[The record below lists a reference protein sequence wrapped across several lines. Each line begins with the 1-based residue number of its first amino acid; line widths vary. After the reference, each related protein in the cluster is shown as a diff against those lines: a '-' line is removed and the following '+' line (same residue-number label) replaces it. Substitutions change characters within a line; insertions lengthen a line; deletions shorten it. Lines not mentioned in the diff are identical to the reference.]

1 MKEQLVSFETAKL
14 AKGKGFDE
22 YTDYIFITHHSHP
35 VKTHHKDK
43 NSDNNEVYSDGC
55 WEQEYF
61 VCSAPSQSL
70 LQKWLR
76 DEHNIDVWAQPF
88 VVERSNGDPYI
99 ADESYSYFLFK
110 DGVFIDDGV
119 DYLDFEDAL
128 ESGLYEAL
136 KLINGTN

>member
-14 AKGKGFDE
+14 AKEKGFDWRV
-22 YTDYIFITHHSHP
+22 THRYQGEDLISGALYNSN
-35 VKTHHKDK
+35 DK
-43 NSDNNEVYSDGC
+43 E
-55 WEQEYF
+55 EQALWNVELIS
-61 VCSAPSQSL
+61 VPSQSL

-88 VVERSNGDPYI
+88 VMNNNLP
-99 ADESYSYFLFK
+99 DESYSYFLFK
-110 DGVFIDDGV
+110 DGSWIKDGV